1 MDRSDDTFDKS
12 SGQSDQFE
20 AKILKAGDG
29 AQDQANPVVS
39 ALGLGWAPGRSRV
52 SSFTS
57 NLSVIAASAK
67 LIFGI
72 GVVAILYFGREVFVP
87 LAVAILLTFILA
99 PAVRA
104 LRRWRFGRFPSILTV
119 VLIAFLA
126 LFGFGMVLGE
136 QVAHLAA
143 ALPKY
148 QDTLTKKIEKLR
160 GAAAETGTLG
170 QASNVLRNLN
180 EELNDTKSGRQLTP
194 VPVEIYETAK
204 APLQVI
210 QRVISPLVD
219 PLTTTGIIIVFVIF
233 FLVQR
238 EDLRDRLIR
247 LAGSTDLH
255 RTTAAIDDAG
265 QRLSRYLLAQSALNA
280 AFGVTIGVGLALIGV
295 PNPVLWGILAAVL
308 RFVPY
313 IGAIIA
319 AAFPLALAVAVD
331 PGWTTLILTAAL
343 FLVVELIVGQ
353 VVEPLLY
360 GHSTGISPVA
370 VVVAAM
376 FWTWLWGPIGLLLS
390 TPLTVCLDVLGRHI
404 ERLRFLDVLLGSR
417 PPLSPAQTFYHRI
430 LSGSPDEAFDQAED
444 LLKEKSLSNYYDEVA
459 IEGLRLAELDARR
472 GLLDPTSSQRIR
484 AAVEGLVAD
493 LSDFDDVAPPRPA
506 SDEDSAF
513 TDTSQPKESRSVNLP
528 VLSRDELRGSWA
540 SPTAV
545 LCIPGPSPLDE
556 AATLLLAQILEKHGI
571 GVQVKKHQIVAS
583 GNIFH
588 LSGEGVAMVCL
599 SYLDNGDAPAR
610 ARAAIR
616 RVQRQ
621 LPNATVLVGLWGP
634 NKDQSEA
641 LRSELKA
648 SFYACSLRE
657 AAKICIKDAQRPRYW
672 AA

>member
-1 MDRSDDTFDKS
+1 MWWSLGVGSLRPYRSKFLIRRSAPQPTSRDNSDRWRRTMDRSDDTLDKS
-12 SGQSDQFE
+12 SGPSDQFE
-20 AKILKAGDG
+20 AEILKAGDG
-29 AQDQANPVVS
+29 AQDQAYGVVS

-126 LFGFGMVLGE
+126 LFGLGIVLGE

-210 QRVISPLVD
+210 QRVITPLVD
-219 PLTTTGIIIVFVIF
+219 PLTTTGIIVVFVIF

-255 RTTAAIDDAG
+255 RTTTAIDDAG
-265 QRLSRYLLAQSALNA
+265 HRLSRYLLTQTALNA
-280 AFGVTIGVGLALIGV
+280 AFGIIVGAGLALIGV

-313 IGAIIA
+313 IGAFIA

-331 PGWTTLILTAAL
+331 PGWTTVILTAAL
-343 FLVVELIVGQ
+343 FLLVELIVGQ
-353 VVEPLLY
+353 VLEPLLY
-360 GHSTGISPVA
+360 GHSTGVSPVA

-404 ERLRFLDVLLGSR
+404 DRLRFLDILLGSKPALN
-417 PPLSPAQTFYHRI
+417 PPEIFYHRI
-430 LSGSPDEAFDQAED
+430 LSGNPDEAFDQAEC
-444 LLKEKSLSNYYDEVA
+444 LLKTQSLSKFYDSVA
-459 IEGLRLAELDARR
+459 IEGLRLAAIDAQS
-472 GLLDPTSSQRIR
+472 GALGHNNVQKIR
-484 AAVEGLVAD
+484 AAVDGLVAD
-493 LSDFDDVAPPRPA
+493 LSQFDDVMPSPGLIAGATADKSEPAAPQ
-506 SDEDSAF
+506 SA
-513 TDTSQPKESRSVNLP
+513 ELP
-528 VLSRDELRGSWA
+528 VL
-540 SPTAV
+540 
-545 LCIPGPSPLDE
+545 
-556 AATLLLAQILEKHGI
+556 
-571 GVQVKKHQIVAS
+571 
-583 GNIFH
+583 
-588 LSGEGVAMVCL
+588 
-599 SYLDNGDAPAR
+599 
-610 ARAAIR
+610 
-616 RVQRQ
+616 
-621 LPNATVLVGLWGP
+621 
-634 NKDQSEA
+634 
-641 LRSELKA
+641 
-648 SFYACSLRE
+648 
-657 AAKICIKDAQRPRYW
+657 PR
-672 AA
+672 